1 MSETSQKKKR
11 GMKTLLLILLLVV
24 IVLAGALFFY
34 VHGISAA
41 DPGNKEK
48 IQITVEPGTGALQIL
63 NQLDEAGLV
72 NNTMCGKIFVRLSSP
87 EEIQA
92 NTYILNKSMTLTEIF
107 DAMNTG
113 NPKYISQSKF
123 TVIEGATIPQA
134 AEAIA
139 KESGLSE
146 EEILKKW
153 SDRDYLNTLIKQY
166 WFLTDDILNKDIKY
180 PLEGYLYPETYFLD
194 SEDPDIEKITASMLD
209 KTDEVLTPLKDEIS
223 SKLDMS
229 VHEFLSF
236 ASIVERESLFEDDRP
251 MIAGVFKNRLDQN
264 MALQS
269 DITVN
274 YALDKTGVNVSIADT
289 QVDSKYNTYKYKG
302 LPVGPI
308 CAVPERTM
316 EDCINYEPNDYLF
329 FFATEDGDVL
339 YSKTYEEHQKVVEE
353 NRWY

>member
-1 MSETSQKKKR
+1 MNK
-11 GMKTLLLILLLVV
+11 LI
-24 IVLAGALFFY
+24 
-34 VHGISAA
+34 
-41 DPGNKEK
+41 D
-48 IQITVEPGTGALQIL
+48 
-63 NQLDEAGLV
+63 
-72 NNTMCGKIFVRLSSP
+72 
-87 EEIQA
+87 
-92 NTYILNKSMTLTEIF
+92 
-107 DAMNTG
+107 
-113 NPKYISQSKF
+113 
-123 TVIEGATIPQA
+123 
-134 AEAIA
+134 
-139 KESGLSE
+139 
-146 EEILKKW
+146 
-153 SDRDYLNTLIKQY
+153 QY

-194 SEDPDIEKITASMLD
+194 SEDPDIEEITASMLD

-223 SKLDMS
+223 NKLDMS

>member
-11 GMKTLLLILLLVV
+11 GMKTLHLILLLVV

-146 EEILKKW
+146 EEILEKW
-153 SDRDYLNTLIKQY
+153 SDRDY
-166 WFLTDDILNKDIKY
+166 
-180 PLEGYLYPETYFLD
+180 
-194 SEDPDIEKITASMLD
+194 
-209 KTDEVLTPLKDEIS
+209 
-223 SKLDMS
+223 
-229 VHEFLSF
+229 
-236 ASIVERESLFEDDRP
+236 
-251 MIAGVFKNRLDQN
+251 
-264 MALQS
+264 
-269 DITVN
+269 
-274 YALDKTGVNVSIADT
+274 
-289 QVDSKYNTYKYKG
+289 
-302 LPVGPI
+302 
-308 CAVPERTM
+308 
-316 EDCINYEPNDYLF
+316 
-329 FFATEDGDVL
+329 
-339 YSKTYEEHQKVVEE
+339 
-353 NRWY
+353 